1 MKLYV
6 ECCKSKDKDTLYH
19 TLKCDFGYRVG
30 IISMEKDIISEM
42 ANVTMATLYAMQAGD
57 IIDVGHVVTKVK

>member
-19 TLKCDFGYRVG
+19 TLKVDFGYRVS
-30 IISMEKDIISEM
+30 ILTMEKSDICEI
-42 ANVTMATLYAMQAGD
+42 ADITMKALYNMKAGE
-57 IIDVGHVVTKVK
+57 IIDVGQIITKAK

>member
-19 TLKCDFGYRVG
+19 TLKCNFGYRVG

-42 ANVTMATLYAMQAGD
+42 ANVTMATLYAM
-57 IIDVGHVVTKVK
+57 